1 MTWMSSRNS
10 REPSSDSSLN
20 CHCPELGI
28 WTYPVNCKRVNDWVR
43 WCVWGGWGV
52 LVRAAGGVRQH
63 LESQG
68 HSVQSQCKG
77 IADNHQLYPLDI
89 APIRG

>member
-1 MTWMSSRNS
+1 MDVPSELQN
-10 REPSSDSSLN
+10 RER
-20 CHCPELGI
+20 LGAL
-28 WTYPVNCKRVNDWVR
+28 V
-43 WCVWGGWGV
+43 CVGGGGGGV
-52 LVRAAGGVRQH
+52 LVGAAGGVRQH